1 MTENSKE
8 SQKAQE
14 KKNVFSKIKE
24 TIDDKEEQL
33 EILGTFI
40 RLGVMVW
47 AGFIIS
53 LNYVSFPGLSKDGG
67 PKDITFIASV
77 FTGCL
82 ATFSVD
88 VGKKKKE
95 GKDGSKPSAAIP
107 TQILRIDIGS
117 TAAGDRDLASR
128 GSRVI
133 HVHSDF
139 QTLRFKLPDTGIYFE
154 NFEFGI
160 CVLPSTILIFY
171 FCCD

>member
-1 MTENSKE
+1 MEAAKE
-8 SQKAQE
+8 KQE
-14 KKNVFSKIKE
+14 PKKNPISKLKE
-24 TIDDKEEQL
+24 AIDDKEEQL

-53 LNYVSFPGLSKDGG
+53 LNYISLPGISDDKS

-95 GKDGSKPSAAIP
+95 SKEGSKSSSSAIP
-107 TQILRIDIGS
+107 TQIIRI
-117 TAAGDRDLASR
+117 
-128 GSRVI
+128 
-133 HVHSDF
+133 
-139 QTLRFKLPDTGIYFE
+139 
-154 NFEFGI
+154 
-160 CVLPSTILIFY
+160 
-171 FCCD
+171 

>member
-8 SQKAQE
+8 SQKTQE

-95 GKDGSKPSAAIP
+95 GKDGSKSSPSIP
-107 TQILRIDIGS
+107 TQILRIEQAPIKIVTDS
-117 TAAGDRDLASR
+117 TS
-128 GSRVI
+128 
-133 HVHSDF
+133 
-139 QTLRFKLPDTGIYFE
+139 K
-154 NFEFGI
+154 
-160 CVLPSTILIFY
+160 
-171 FCCD
+171 

>member
-95 GKDGSKPSAAIP
+95 DKQDKPKE
-107 TQILRIDIGS
+107 
-117 TAAGDRDLASR
+117 LAQSDN
-128 GSRVI
+128 SYQTIRVETPI
-133 HVHSDF
+133 KIVGAKVVDP
-139 QTLRFKLPDTGIYFE
+139 KK
-154 NFEFGI
+154 
-160 CVLPSTILIFY
+160 
-171 FCCD
+171 

>member
-8 SQKAQE
+8 SQKAQA
-14 KKNVFSKIKE
+14 KKNVFSKIKD

-95 GKDGSKPSAAIP
+95 GKDGSKSSPSIP
-107 TQILRIDIGS
+107 TQILRIEQAPIKIVTDS
-117 TAAGDRDLASR
+117 TS
-128 GSRVI
+128 
-133 HVHSDF
+133 
-139 QTLRFKLPDTGIYFE
+139 K
-154 NFEFGI
+154 
-160 CVLPSTILIFY
+160 
-171 FCCD
+171 

>member
-1 MTENSKE
+1 MSCHKDHKEGEDPKKKGPFSRLKE
-8 SQKAQE
+8 S
-14 KKNVFSKIKE
+14 
-24 TIDDKEEQL
+24 IDDKEEQL

-53 LNYVSFPGLSKDGG
+53 LNYITFPGLAKDGG

-95 GKDGSKPSAAIP
+95 AKDGSKPSSIP
-107 TQILRIDIGS
+107 TQILRIEQAPIKIVTES
-117 TAAGDRDLASR
+117 TSKKD
-128 GSRVI
+128 V
-133 HVHSDF
+133 
-139 QTLRFKLPDTGIYFE
+139 
-154 NFEFGI
+154 
-160 CVLPSTILIFY
+160 
-171 FCCD
+171 

>member
-8 SQKAQE
+8 SQKTPP
-14 KKNVFSKIKE
+14 KKNVFSKIKD

-95 GKDGSKPSAAIP
+95 GKDGSKSAAIP
-107 TQILRIDIGS
+107 TQILRIEQAPIKIVTES
-117 TAAGDRDLASR
+117 TSKKD
-128 GSRVI
+128 V
-133 HVHSDF
+133 
-139 QTLRFKLPDTGIYFE
+139 
-154 NFEFGI
+154 
-160 CVLPSTILIFY
+160 
-171 FCCD
+171 

>member
-1 MTENSKE
+1 MEAAKEKQEPNKNPISKL
-8 SQKAQE
+8 
-14 KKNVFSKIKE
+14 KE
-24 TIDDKEEQL
+24 AIDDKEEQL

-53 LNYVSFPGLSKDGG
+53 LNYITFPGLAKDGG

-95 GKDGSKPSAAIP
+95 SKEGSKPSSSAIP
-107 TQILRIDIGS
+107 TQIIRIEQAPLKI
-117 TAAGDRDLASR
+117 T
-128 GSRVI
+128 
-133 HVHSDF
+133 
-139 QTLRFKLPDTGIYFE
+139 TDTKK
-154 NFEFGI
+154 N
-160 CVLPSTILIFY
+160 V
-171 FCCD
+171 

>member
-95 GKDGSKPSAAIP
+95 GKDGSKPPSSLP
-107 TQILRIDIGS
+107 TQILRIEQAPIKIVTES
-117 TAAGDRDLASR
+117 TSKKD
-128 GSRVI
+128 V
-133 HVHSDF
+133 
-139 QTLRFKLPDTGIYFE
+139 
-154 NFEFGI
+154 
-160 CVLPSTILIFY
+160 
-171 FCCD
+171 

>member
-8 SQKAQE
+8 SSKTQE
-14 KKNVFSKIKE
+14 KKNVFTKIKE
-24 TIDDKEEQL
+24 NIDDKEEQL

-53 LNYVSFPGLSKDGG
+53 LNYVSFPGLAKDGG

-88 VGKKKKE
+88 VGKKKKD
-95 GKDGSKPSAAIP
+95 GKDGSKPSSSLP
-107 TQILRIDIGS
+107 TQILRIEQAPIKIVTETS
-117 TAAGDRDLASR
+117 PKKN
-128 GSRVI
+128 V
-133 HVHSDF
+133 
-139 QTLRFKLPDTGIYFE
+139 
-154 NFEFGI
+154 
-160 CVLPSTILIFY
+160 
-171 FCCD
+171 

>member
-8 SQKAQE
+8 SQKTPQ
-14 KKNVFSKIKE
+14 KKNVFSKIKD
-24 TIDDKEEQL
+24 TLDDKEEQL

-95 GKDGSKPSAAIP
+95 GKDGSTISTAIP
-107 TQILRIDIGS
+107 TQILRIEQAPIKIVTES
-117 TAAGDRDLASR
+117 TSKKD
-128 GSRVI
+128 V
-133 HVHSDF
+133 
-139 QTLRFKLPDTGIYFE
+139 
-154 NFEFGI
+154 
-160 CVLPSTILIFY
+160 
-171 FCCD
+171 

>member
-8 SQKAQE
+8 SPKTQE
-14 KKNVFSKIKE
+14 KKNVFTKIKE
-24 TIDDKEEQL
+24 NIDDKEEQL

-53 LNYVSFPGLSKDGG
+53 LNYVSFPGLAKDGG

-88 VGKKKKE
+88 VGKKKKD
-95 GKDGSKPSAAIP
+95 GKDGSKPPSSSSLP
-107 TQILRIDIGS
+107 TQILRIEQAPIKIVTETS
-117 TAAGDRDLASR
+117 SKKN
-128 GSRVI
+128 V
-133 HVHSDF
+133 
-139 QTLRFKLPDTGIYFE
+139 
-154 NFEFGI
+154 
-160 CVLPSTILIFY
+160 
-171 FCCD
+171 